1 LYESFELLL
10 GELGIQIE
18 FDPEEDGIQDVTRDF
33 GGDNGL
39 GLDDT
44 AISRPGNG
52 FRRISRRASFNS
64 MYDVEDE
71 SVRASRPRPM
81 SRASTSRI
89 QHSQSPVHKL
99 RSSSRATTRA
109 TERIA
114 SQPSELRSSAIQQ
127 YRGRLTA
134 QEFADSTQYY
144 TKRHASA
151 SEIPHHHARN
161 RASSN
166 HVLSSRI
173 AKPQTFVSQALSLT
187 EDSLGDDAQASNLA
201 HETRSSEA
209 AAEREIFNRPSR
221 TQLLRDADT
230 FQHYRIRS
238 IARKWF
244 AAAVQASHDH
254 KLLNEKAFTHDAGR
268 LMRESL
274 EHWQQRLCWKRHA
287 AETERFF
294 NRLELRAG
302 KARDLYLLSR
312 AFTHWAE
319 CAYDVAI
326 HTSTARRH
334 ILRLKYFNAWL
345 ETTAVNALKARRLR
359 LQKFFGVWQQR
370 CVRAVTDETRAIA
383 LYKEDLYKLGYWRWF
398 WTFCGRRAPEWR
410 ARKLKNK
417 SFLTW
422 VSSLRQN
429 LQRNYQVAVVFNE
442 RIARRILIQWL
453 AKTCIILSQ
462 TRDAAQ
468 FNHQKTDARLLWGWR
483 LKTHHA
489 PLARRVANMVD
500 WRVAGTTFAIFVSRY
515 RVERQAED
523 INRLRL
529 VRNAWTQW
537 NDRLRWQTLARQ
549 IDDRVVVKA
558 LYKWV
563 LAERYNLLCR
573 LYNERLM
580 LRHLSTLM
588 NVSYKIQAERNNSL
602 RALEDRRDRRC
613 LRSNIGRWL
622 QRLAA
627 HRQDKEVAFQFH
639 APRIVQENIHRWILK
654 STHLRKLNGWARD
667 AGFYFVATRILK
679 RWRSAVIESK
689 RRKRRDAYIQIRRKS
704 KMQLATRYLTHWRGR
719 TARFLEMQETA
730 QQISQDRLL
739 RFGVNSF
746 DKWHAHLIQISNW
759 SYQAEDHY
767 ALVRTSHHLHL
778 WRHRLRTQL
787 NSEEIA
793 RLFFEPHLSLLAS
806 SCLHRCSLR
815 MIEYKA
821 LVSKAVSF
829 QRTYDKR
836 HLRRHVR
843 QWHEKTATRRNL
855 QSSPERTT
863 ASSRARRLAL
873 QAEADAGDEGL
884 TTRVEEWTALD
895 LSEWIPALDAQN
907 STTPLPGYLS
917 TPSKRATRARALVR
931 ASTTP
936 AGTPFRRR
944 LGAQVATEP
953 RTEPSTGQRAAFGR
967 SMAGA
972 RLGRSVFGAILEDES
987 PRTPGGPS

>member
-1 LYESFELLL
+1 MYESFELLL
-10 GELGIQIE
+10 GELGIQVE
-18 FDPEEDGIQDVTRDF
+18 FDAEEDGIQDVTRDL

-39 GLDDT
+39 GLEDT
-44 AISRPGNG
+44 ALSGPGNG
-52 FRRISRRASFNS
+52 FPRRSRRASFNS
-64 MYDVEDE
+64 IYDVEDG
-71 SVRASRPRPM
+71 SIRASRPRPM
-81 SRASTSRI
+81 SRASTSRL
-89 QHSQSPVHKL
+89 QDSQNPLHKP
-99 RSSSRATTRA
+99 RSSNRATTRA
-109 TERIA
+109 TDRIA
-114 SQPSELRSSAIQQ
+114 SPLSQLRSSAIQQ
-127 YRGRLTA
+127 DRGRLTA
-134 QEFADSTQYY
+134 QEFAGSIQYDP
-144 TKRHASA
+144 KRHASA
-151 SEIPHHHARN
+151 SRNTHHHASN

-166 HVLSSRI
+166 HILSSRV
-173 AKPQTFVSQALSLT
+173 AKPQTFVSQVLLLT
-187 EDSLGDDAQASNLA
+187 EDSLGDDAQASNLT

-209 AAEREIFNRPSR
+209 VAEREIFDRPSR

-244 AAAVQASHDH
+244 VAAVQASHDH
-254 KLLNEKAFTHDAGR
+254 KLLSQKAFAHDAGR

-274 EHWQQRLCWKRHA
+274 EHWQQRLRWKKHA

-319 CAYDVAI
+319 CAYEVAI

-334 ILRLKYFNAWL
+334 ILRLKYFNAWI

-370 CVRAVTDETRAIA
+370 CVRVVTGETRAII
-383 LYKEDLYKLGYWRWF
+383 LYKGNLYKLGYWRWF

-410 ARKLKNK
+410 ASKLKNK

-422 VSSLRQN
+422 VSALRQN
-429 LQRNYQVAVVFNE
+429 LQRNYQVAAVFNE
-442 RIARRILIQWL
+442 KIARRILAQWL
-453 AKTCIILSQ
+453 TKTRIILSQ
-462 TRDAAQ
+462 TREAAQ
-468 FNHQKTDARLLWGWR
+468 FYHQKTDARLLGGWR

-489 PLARRVANMVD
+489 PLARQISNMVD
-500 WRVAGTTFAIFVSRY
+500 WRVAGTTFAIFVSWY
-515 RVERQAED
+515 RVERQAEE

-529 VRNAWTQW
+529 MRNTWTQW

-580 LRHLSTLM
+580 LRHLSKLM

-602 RALEDRRDRRC
+602 GAFGNERDRRC
-613 LRSNIGRWL
+613 LHSNIAHWL

-627 HRQDKEVAFQFH
+627 HRQDKEVALQFH
-639 APRIVQENIHRWILK
+639 APRIVQENLHRWTLK
-654 STHLRKLNGWARD
+654 STHLRKLNGWAGD
-667 AGFYFVATRILK
+667 AEFYFVATRILK
-679 RWRSAVIESK
+679 CWRSAAIESK

-704 KMQLATRYLTHWRGR
+704 KLQLATRYLTHWRRR
-719 TARFLEMQETA
+719 TAQSLGMQERA

-746 DKWHAHLIQISNW
+746 DKWRTHLTQLSNW
-759 SYQAEDHY
+759 SYQAENHY
-767 ALVRTSHHLHL
+767 ALALTSHHLHL
-778 WRHRLRTQL
+778 WRHRLRAQL

-793 RLFFEPHLSLLAS
+793 RLFFEPHLSLLLS
-806 SCLHRCSLR
+806 SCLHRCRLR

-821 LVSKAVSF
+821 LTSKAVSF

-836 HLRRHVR
+836 HIRRHLR
-843 QWHEKTATRRNL
+843 QWQEKTATTRNL
-855 QSSPERTT
+855 QSTPDQTT
-863 ASSRARRLAL
+863 VSSKARRLAL

-884 TTRVEEWTALD
+884 TTRAEEWTSLD
-895 LSEWIPALDAQN
+895 LGEWIPTLEAQS

-917 TPSKRATRARALVR
+917 TPSKRAARARALVR
-931 ASTTP
+931 VSTTP
-936 AGTPFRRR
+936 AGTPFGRR

-953 RTEPSTGQRAAFGR
+953 RTEPSTGRRAAFGR